1 MPEPTA
7 STNKLAEFVKQ
18 RWVTILIVV
27 LVAIFVVQNTGD
39 SRVHLFWMALTMPT
53 WLLLAALFLLGVIA
67 GTFRARRRR
76 RPKN

>member
-7 STNKLAEFVKQ
+7 STTKLGEFVKQ
-18 RWVTILIVV
+18 RWLTILIVV

-39 SRVHLFWMALTMPT
+39 SRVHLFWMTLTMPT
-53 WLLLAALFLLGVIA
+53 WLLLAVLFLLGVVA

-76 RPKN
+76 RTKN

>member
-7 STNKLAEFVKQ
+7 STNKLGEFVKQ
-18 RWVTILIVV
+18 RWLTILIVV

-39 SRVHLFWMALTMPT
+39 SRVHLFWMTLTMPT

-76 RPKN
+76 RPKS